1 MPHLFIP
8 GLMETPARFY
18 SDKGPRRALKLAVF
32 TSIAGGM
39 FLYETTG
46 TSYEGC
52 KVRKTYQTK
61 KNKQLQDA
69 SAMTG
74 EEYMDA
80 VKAAWQH
87 FMKCH
92 AFRRIAGH
100 AMLVHDKARQHTC
113 VTVRQWLQ
121 QQGVTAVVQPA
132 RSPDMMPLDY
142 GIFGAT
148 RAQLGRALPLSALW
162 EDRVA
167 TFKQFLS
174 SFDPAPTIGEFPLRM
189 KACSPA
195 ARARVA
201 AASRPSMTWAS
212 PGERRRPGGA
222 PLAAPLGTSQP
233 LGGMGCCSGA
243 RSSTPPRSVGGCGR
257 TWEVCV

>member
-1 MPHLFIP
+1 M
-8 GLMETPARFY
+8 
-18 SDKGPRRALKLAVF
+18 
-32 TSIAGGM
+32 
-39 FLYETTG
+39 
-46 TSYEGC
+46 
-52 KVRKTYQTK
+52 
-61 KNKQLQDA
+61 LQDA

-148 RAQLGRALPLSALW
+148 RAQLGRALPLSAPW

-174 SFDPAPTIGEFPLRM
+174 SSNYRRIPAQDVGLHRIKWPALRE
-189 KACSPA
+189 
-195 ARARVA
+195 RAQSA
-201 AASRPSMTWAS
+201 QEEASDGVCLGA
-212 PGERRRPGGA
+212 GG
-222 PLAAPLGTSQP
+222 
-233 LGGMGCCSGA
+233 
-243 RSSTPPRSVGGCGR
+243 
-257 TWEVCV
+257 

>member
-189 KACSPA
+189 KACIESSGQHFGNELKVLKKK
-195 ARARVA
+195 RAMEHA
-201 AASRPSMTWAS
+201 
-212 PGERRRPGGA
+212 
-222 PLAAPLGTSQP
+222 
-233 LGGMGCCSGA
+233 
-243 RSSTPPRSVGGCGR
+243 
-257 TWEVCV
+257 

>member
-1 MPHLFIP
+1 MPHLFVP

-18 SDKGPRRALKLAVF
+18 SDKGPRRALKLVVF
-32 TSIAGGM
+32 ANILGGM

-52 KVRKTYQTK
+52 PVRKTYQTK

-80 VKAAWQH
+80 VKAAWKQ

-92 AFRRIAGH
+92 AFRRMAGS
-100 AMLVHDKARQHTC
+100 AMLVHDKAKQHTC
-113 VTVRQWLQ
+113 EAVRQWLQ
-121 QQGVTAVVQPA
+121 QQGVTTVVQPA

-142 GIFGAT
+142 GVFGTA
-148 RAQLGRALPLSALW
+148 RAQLGRALPMSAPW

-167 TFKQFLS
+167 TFKALLS
-174 SFDPAPTIGEFPLRM
+174 GFKPAATIGEFPLRM
-189 KACSPA
+189 KACIDSSGQQFGNELNVLKKK
-195 ARARVA
+195 R
-201 AASRPSMTWAS
+201 
-212 PGERRRPGGA
+212 ER
-222 PLAAPLGTSQP
+222 
-233 LGGMGCCSGA
+233 
-243 RSSTPPRSVGGCGR
+243 
-257 TWEVCV
+257 E